1 MNMMVL
7 TMSMRSQRGQ
17 DEYHQGR
24 TRYRLEEEEE
34 EEVLQQLNTLQ
45 LDPPFNA
52 DRDPLKAS
60 KPQASIQGLLLVLGA
75 IFQSSTLAVHGCGF
89 GLAPLPH
96 VPWHRHLEFS
106 SYRLLPGE

>member
-24 TRYRLEEEEE
+24 TRYRLEEE